1 MHSPL
6 PPTPRS
12 LKADKLKDFDGLI
25 QAKIDDPELLER
37 DIEEDREIQERIQ
50 DLMAQLSV
58 KISNGP
64 CSPISPPS
72 SSAPDLASTVRLLQ
86 LQFAPLWRA
95 QVQQD
100 PQNQFW
106 HHPCPQQIRTLEQIH
121 QNRVWQL
128 PHPPTRLLTPSLPPT
143 NMNPG
148 TNSSESSL
156 TTTLP
161 PNTTPGLTPSYGA
174 QFQSPTPTNTF
185 SRLPKLNLPV
195 FNGESL
201 WLLCGR
207 CAQ

>member
-1 MHSPL
+1 MHSLL

-37 DIEEDREIQERIQ
+37 DIEEDKEIQERIQ

-58 KISNGP
+58 IISNGL

-100 PQNQFW
+100 PQDQF
-106 HHPCPQQIRTLEQIH
+106 
-121 QNRVWQL
+121 
-128 PHPPTRLLTPSLPPT
+128 
-143 NMNPG
+143 
-148 TNSSESSL
+148 
-156 TTTLP
+156 
-161 PNTTPGLTPSYGA
+161 
-174 QFQSPTPTNTF
+174 
-185 SRLPKLNLPV
+185 
-195 FNGESL
+195 
-201 WLLCGR
+201 
-207 CAQ
+207 